1 MKKYLS
7 NREIEE
13 LGKGIVISYLKKCG
27 KSQLP
32 NIVDIEGL
40 ANSLGLKVVYEAIA
54 EEDQRK
60 IAFLAN
66 GKTSLKVWRNG
77 KAVPFCF
84 PLGTIV
90 LDNVLHR
97 DNESGK
103 CRFTIAHE
111 VAHYILNLYNP
122 QPMFRR
128 EWDVEYSYSQCELMQ
143 KFNIEESQADK
154 LAAAILMPDFIV
166 RQALQKEGVRS
177 KIRVYGDY
185 VVSKEDRIR
194 LNSITDRIGV
204 SYTALMI
211 RLGQFD
217 LLDYRPVCE
226 YTDRLFS

>member
-1 MKKYLS
+1 M
-7 NREIEE
+7 
-13 LGKGIVISYLKKCG
+13 
-27 KSQLP
+27 
-32 NIVDIEGL
+32 
-40 ANSLGLKVVYEAIA
+40 
-54 EEDQRK
+54 QRK
-60 IAFLAN
+60 R
-66 GKTSLKVWRNG
+66 K
-77 KAVPFCF
+77 
-84 PLGTIV
+84 
-90 LDNVLHR
+90 
-97 DNESGK
+97 
-103 CRFTIAHE
+103 
-111 VAHYILNLYNP
+111 
-122 QPMFRR
+122 
-128 EWDVEYSYSQCELMQ
+128 
-143 KFNIEESQADK
+143 IEESQADK